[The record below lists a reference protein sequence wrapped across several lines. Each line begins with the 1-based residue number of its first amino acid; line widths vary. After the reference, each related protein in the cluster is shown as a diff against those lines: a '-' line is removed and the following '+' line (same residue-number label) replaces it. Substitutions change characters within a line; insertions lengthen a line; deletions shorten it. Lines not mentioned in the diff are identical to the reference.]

1 MDPPVG
7 SKRRS
12 PSPHSDE
19 LDNEPLIP
27 LMGGRRDSPSPER
40 SAASKT
46 FLSFTKSPS
55 FWCNF
60 VQT

>member
-1 MDPPVG
+1 MPAPGLPMDPPVG

-40 SAASKT
+40 SDDGSEVSAAST
-46 FLSFTKSPS
+46 
-55 FWCNF
+55 
-60 VQT
+60 